1 MNSGRTEFLK
11 MLHAR
16 RAERIK
22 ETADK
27 YAKLP
32 ANIRAAIAKVAGV
45 ENARLDQL
53 SDKDRAELMRA
64 AHGMMRQI
72 DAAYALLLTAQVQ
85 GRE

>member
-1 MNSGRTEFLK
+1 MSGGRAEFLK

-27 YAKLP
+27 YVKLP
-32 ANIRAAIAKVAGV
+32 ANIRAAIAAVAGV

-53 SDKDRAELMRA
+53 TDQGRAELMRA
-64 AHGMMRQI
+64 AHGLMRQI
-72 DAAYALLLTAQVQ
+72 DAACAILLAAQVQ